1 MTRCWTTAGTE
12 WHGRLCTSSTDVQP
26 PSPEPSSPGHG
37 YCLSPWDDS
46 FSGSLRD
53 IRTLLVQSLILL
65 LLAIPF
71 GLQPTLVRVVLG
83 ARRFSRAIA

>member
-1 MTRCWTTAGTE
+1 
-12 WHGRLCTSSTDVQP
+12 
-26 PSPEPSSPGHG
+26 
-37 YCLSPWDDS
+37 LSPWDDS